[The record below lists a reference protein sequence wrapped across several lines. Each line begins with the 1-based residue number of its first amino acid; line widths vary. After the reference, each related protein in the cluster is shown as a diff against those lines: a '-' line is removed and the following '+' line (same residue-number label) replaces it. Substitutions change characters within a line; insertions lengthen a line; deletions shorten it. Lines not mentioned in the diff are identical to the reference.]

1 MFQRRTIMMMMKKKS
16 KTNNIHNYII
26 NNNVEKRRMFSL
38 NSNNEYI
45 VSEEQKQAF
54 HENGYITLTNVLT
67 EEEMI
72 ELEQVYDEFN
82 NGERNSNIDFG
93 KDIGDMSQGQ
103 DTAREDFNMINI
115 HVPADQIIDTVHLFH
130 LPGQRMIGLAF
141 LVKHL
146 LGAGIQDSSQ
156 GHDSI
161 EDAHGALLLYK
172 KYRELKMNGKLDEVL
187 KKLYEI
193 GHKNQ
198 WK

>member
-1 MFQRRTIMMMMKKKS
+1 
-16 KTNNIHNYII
+16 
-26 NNNVEKRRMFSL
+26 
-38 NSNNEYI
+38 
-45 VSEEQKQAF
+45 
-54 HENGYITLTNVLT
+54 
-67 EEEMI
+67 
-72 ELEQVYDEFN
+72 
-82 NGERNSNIDFG
+82 
-93 KDIGDMSQGQ
+93 
-103 DTAREDFNMINI
+103 MINI

-130 LPGQRMIGLAF
+130 TRPKNDRISIF
-141 LVKHL
+141 SKTL

-193 GHKNQ
+193 GHKNR

>member
-1 MFQRRTIMMMMKKKS
+1 MANTLKTSYLKLRNLVDQGVTFVGHGLKK
-16 KTNNIHNYII
+16 
-26 NNNVEKRRMFSL
+26 
-38 NSNNEYI
+38 
-45 VSEEQKQAF
+45 
-54 HENGYITLTNVLT
+54 
-67 EEEMI
+67 
-72 ELEQVYDEFN
+72 
-82 NGERNSNIDFG
+82 
-93 KDIGDMSQGQ
+93 
-103 DTAREDFNMINI
+103 DFNMINI

-193 GHKNQ
+193 GHKNR